1 MQGVA
6 QSATRHTMPVGEEQ
20 MSTQR
25 SSVGT
30 QQGKAA
36 FCWPI
41 RVYYEDTDS
50 GGVVYHSNYLNFME
64 RARTEWLR
72 ALGYEQTRLKDEL
85 GVLFVVHDLSIT
97 YQRPAKFND
106 KLNVECRLNK
116 IGRSSL
122 QFEQVIKR
130 GTEILSKALVEV
142 VCIDAD
148 QFKPVS
154 IPAPIKAKMEKL

>member
-1 MQGVA
+1 VA
-6 QSATRHTMPVGEEQ
+6 AVSLSQAQFS
-20 MSTQR
+20 
-25 SSVGT
+25 
-30 QQGKAA
+30 
-36 FCWPI
+36 WPI

-72 ALGYEQTRLKDEL
+72 SLGYEQTLLKDQL

-106 KLNVECRLNK
+106 ELNVECRLNK

-130 GTEILSKALVEV
+130 GAETLSKALVGV

-154 IPAPIKAKMEKL
+154 IPAQMKAKMEKL

>member
-1 MQGVA
+1 M
-6 QSATRHTMPVGEEQ
+6 ATVSLSQ
-20 MSTQR
+20 VQ
-25 SSVGT
+25 
-30 QQGKAA
+30 
-36 FCWPI
+36 FYWPI

-72 ALGYEQTRLKDEL
+72 SLGYEQTLLKDQL

-106 KLNVECRLNK
+106 ELNVECRLNK

-122 QFEQVIKR
+122 QFEQMIKR
-130 GTEILSKALVEV
+130 GTETLSKALVGV

-154 IPAPIKAKMEKL
+154 IPAQMKAKMEKL